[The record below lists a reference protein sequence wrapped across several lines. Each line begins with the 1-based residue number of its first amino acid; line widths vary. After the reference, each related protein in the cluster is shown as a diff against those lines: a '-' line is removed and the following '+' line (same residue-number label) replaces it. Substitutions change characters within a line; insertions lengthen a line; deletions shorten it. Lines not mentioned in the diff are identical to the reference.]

1 MKPILECNNISKS
14 YKTIGSSP
22 NNQNEALIS
31 ALKNVSFTLNEGDR
45 LGLLGLN
52 GSGKSTL
59 LKIIGGFIKPS
70 SGSILLHNSVS
81 SLSGFDSMLHPDLN
95 AFENCKLQLQIL
107 GFKKKEIHDLIDNII
122 SFAELEE
129 FAYQPV
135 KTFSSGMMLRLSF
148 SIFTVTKPEILLLDE
163 VFSSGDIKFQR
174 KASLLMHQTFKN
186 IPGLIIASHQLSEI
200 QQYCNKCLILNKG
213 EVLFFGKVSEA
224 LKFYQQQNKA
234 NNDKPQLSKNL
245 IVNKITSTKNKY
257 RFGEVIKLHIIYQKL
272 TKQNIDLVINVRN
285 AFGNILSDCNIYRQ
299 DFEITEEIAG
309 TYEIEVTVP
318 NSVLNTGVYYFD
330 FNFGD
335 GVNDILVLKD
345 GLTIEVIPDD
355 WEKDKL
361 WNLNPEY
368 PVRVLFD
375 WKKKYVK
382 DAH

>member
-1 MKPILECNNISKS
+1 MNPILECNNISKV
-14 YKTIGSSP
+14 YKISGGPEDQTNKLI
-22 NNQNEALIS
+22 NALN
-31 ALKNVSFTLNEGDR
+31 NVSFTLNEGDR

-70 SGSILLHNSVS
+70 SGSILLHKTVS

-95 AFENCKLQLQIL
+95 AFENCKLQLLIL
-107 GFKKKEIHDLIDNII
+107 GFKKNEIPELINTIL
-122 SFAELEE
+122 SFAELEA

-186 IPGLIIASHQLSEI
+186 IPAVIIASHQLSEI
-200 QQYCNKCLILNKG
+200 QQYCNKCLILNQG
-213 EVLFFGKVSEA
+213 EVLFIGKVSDA
-224 LKFYQQQNKA
+224 LKFYQQQNKT
-234 NNDKPQLSKNL
+234 NNNKPQVS
-245 IVNKITSTKNKY
+245 NKLNVISITSTKNKY
-257 RFGEVIKLHIIYQKL
+257 EFSETIQLNIKYQKL
-272 TKQNIDLVINVRN
+272 TNQNIDLMINVRN
-285 AFGNILSDCNIYRQ
+285 AFGNVLSDCIIYRQ
-299 DFEITEEIAG
+299 DFVATIENPG
-309 TYEIEVTVP
+309 TYEIQATIHG
-318 NSVLNTGVYYFD
+318 SVLNAGVYYFD
-330 FNFGD
+330 FVFGD
-335 GVNDILVLKD
+335 GLNNILSVRD
-345 GLTIEVIPDD
+345 ELTIEVIPDA

-375 WKKKYVK
+375 WKKNHIN
-382 DAH
+382 DGH